1 MTNMPL
7 TKYQHDAMKTAVYPD
22 YRDNLIY
29 PTVLLTGEAGELANK
44 VGKLIRDSNYV
55 AGQNCLL
62 TLEQRESLIKELGD
76 VLWCVAALA
85 DELGYD
91 LQYVAEVNLDK
102 LQGRLFRGTLRGSG
116 DDR

>member
-1 MTNMPL
+1 MQL
-7 TKYQHDAMKTAVYPD
+7 DKYHHDAMKTAVYPD

-29 PTVLLTGEAGELANK
+29 PTMLLVGEAGELANK
-44 VGKLIRDSNYV
+44 VGKLLRD
-55 AGQNCLL
+55 
-62 TLEQRESLIKELGD
+62 REYSVGANFTFTHEEREGLIKELGD
-76 VLWCVAALA
+76 VLWAVAAVTE
-85 DELGYD
+85 ELGYD